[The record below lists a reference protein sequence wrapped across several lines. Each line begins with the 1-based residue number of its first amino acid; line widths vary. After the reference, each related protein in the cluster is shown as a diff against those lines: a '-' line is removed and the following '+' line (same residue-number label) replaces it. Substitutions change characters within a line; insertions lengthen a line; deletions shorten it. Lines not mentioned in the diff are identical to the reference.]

1 MFPDIK
7 ALVLAGLA
15 ALVATHAAAIHSKK
29 PNIIV
34 ILTDDQDT
42 STLNKREYL
51 PKINQHL
58 VDQGVLYDNFFA
70 PVSVCCPS
78 RVSLLRAQYAHNH
91 NVTFVSK
98 PWGGWE
104 IFNNLGY
111 HGHTVPDFV
120 QAAGYNTYYTGKF
133 MNDHTDRNCESLPV
147 SGFNSSDILSGDD
160 TYLSADPY
168 TYDYWTPA
176 FSRDNGPAK
185 VHDGEYST
193 SLVHEKALAY
203 IDNGLKD
210 DRPFFLTI
218 APVAC
223 HSCKFSFLLVGT
235 KLMRYTGLS
244 HTQKLDNISDARI
257 VADIPPGHPRHAAK
271 FPVETIERRENWNP
285 DFPTGVS
292 WVKHLDKLNATH
304 ENYLD
309 DFFRG
314 RLRALQSV
322 DEIVD
327 DVVHKLE
334 AAGELDNTYI
344 FYTADNGYALGS
356 HRRQPGKT
364 LGFEEDIHVPLIA
377 RGPNIP
383 PGYRDTLSSYGTVDL
398 ARTILD
404 IAGAKTDYEDD
415 GRKINLHQKGE
426 EKVEQRVARH
436 AISEYWV
443 LAVDEGVF
451 GGHLRDNN
459 TYRTLRVHDDT
470 NDNPFSYSYSVWCT
484 GERELYDLVED
495 PSQVRNLLA
504 PLNDIAPFAPFH
516 SLTPSG
522 NPVLH
527 HTIQKLLN
535 RLDALLLVLKRCSG
549 ETCHNPYAS
558 LFPPASHHQTGGE
571 VWTFEQALEE
581 KYDEYFE
588 GLVKVRFSECALGF
602 QEEVE
607 KPDWRKEW
615 AFGATAG
622 AVGGSGLGNEVF
634 GDGLVFQGF

>member
-1 MFPDIK
+1 MFADVK
-7 ALVLAGLA
+7 TLLAAGLA
-15 ALVATHAAAIHSKK
+15 ALVFTHAAAVDKKK

-42 STLNKREYL
+42 STLSKREYL
-51 PKINQHL
+51 PKTHEHL
-58 VDQGVLYDNFFA
+58 VDHGVFYDNFFA

-91 NVTFVSK
+91 NVTFVTK

-104 IFNNLGY
+104 IFNKLGY

-120 QAAGYNTYYTGKF
+120 QAAGYNTFYTGKF
-133 MNDHTDRNCESLPV
+133 MNDHTDKNCESLPV
-147 SGFNSSDILSGDD
+147 SGFNSSDILV
-160 TYLSADPY
+160 DPY

-185 VHDGEYST
+185 VHEGEYST

-203 IDNGLKD
+203 IEDGLKD
-210 DRPFFLTI
+210 ERPFFLTI

-223 HSCKFSFLLVGT
+223 HSWI
-235 KLMRYTGLS
+235 S
-244 HTQKLDNISDARI
+244 HTSKLDLDNEGRL
-257 VADIPPGHPRHAAK
+257 VAHVPAAHPRHATA

-292 WVKHLDKLNATH
+292 WVKHLEKLNSTH

-322 DEIVD
+322 DEIVE

-334 AAGELDNTYI
+334 DAGELDNTYI

-364 LGFEEDIHVPLIA
+364 LGFEEDIHVPLIV

-383 PGYRDTLSSYGTVDL
+383 HGHHDTLSSYGTVDL

-404 IAGAKTDYEDD
+404 IAGATPDYEDD
-415 GRKINLHQKGE
+415 GRRINLHQKGE
-426 EKVEQRVARH
+426 ERAEHQVARH

-443 LAVDEGVF
+443 LGVDEGVF
-451 GGHLRDNN
+451 GSHFRNNN

-470 NDNPFSYSYSVWCT
+470 TANPYSYSYSVWCT
-484 GERELYDLVED
+484 GERELYDLVQD

-504 PLNDIAPFAPFH
+504 PLNAIAPFAPFN
-516 SLTPSG
+516 STSPPS
-522 NPVLH
+522 NLPVLKPAL
-527 HTIQKLLN
+527 QKLLH

-549 ETCHNPYAS
+549 SACHNPYTS
-558 LFPPASHHQTGGE
+558 LFPPSSHDQTGGQ
-571 VWTFEQALEE
+571 VWTLDQALEGR
-581 KYDEYFE
+581 YDAYFE
-588 GLVKVRFSECALGF
+588 GLEKVRFRECALGF

-607 KPDWRKEW
+607 RPDWKEEW
-615 AFGATAG
+615 AFGAGAG
-622 AVGGSGLGNEVF
+622 TGGSGVNL
-634 GDGLVFQGF
+634 DGLVFQGL